1 MNKSRKIILI
11 SLFPALITLVV
22 IVYFIMPAVANM
34 NQLKDDLKVEKQAYS
49 DTQAQVESLRNNKKL
64 LKEVQELKDKLAGF
78 EIKVPSEDDLAI
90 LLVDMGKFS
99 KSFNVSVFS
108 VGTGAE
114 KVIKIEDPNEPKET
128 KKKSTRRKAKETEA
142 EVAPI
147 TLSTIPVQIKV
158 IGYYP
163 DVMNFINALEN
174 YQRRITID
182 SISIMNCGKETIRPK
197 VEVQISSAVYKLTE
211 NITENNS
218 DEPKKEDKL

>member
-22 IVYFIMPAVANM
+22 IIYFIMPAVANM

-49 DTQAQVESLRNNKKL
+49 DTQAQVESLRSNKKL
-64 LKEVQELKDKLAGF
+64 LKQVQELKDKLAGF

-128 KKKSTRRKAKETEA
+128 KKNTRRKAKEAEA
-142 EVAPI
+142 EVTPI